1 MNAGRPIF
9 PEILEIALAASVVA
23 IAVMIAHIYLFA
35 RWQSLIGKVL
45 STVGVVCLYSVIAAP
60 LLGFALIGWYGG
72 KPDAVASADGH
83 FYVRQKYQLS
93 PVSPAEY
100 HRLQRL
106 FDFDSRILRPLLIG
120 AACLWAS
127 RLGRVR
133 APRAILRKLD
143 RQSAAR
149 AACRGEPAC
158 SPSTM
163 DGKGEHTGSPL
174 RELAQE

>member
-106 FDFDSRILRPLLIG
+106 FDFRLVDRAAG
-120 AACLWAS
+120 ADRGGVPVGFAA
-127 RLGRVR
+127 GTGAR
-133 APRAILRKLD
+133 APSDPAQIGPAKRG
-143 RQSAAR
+143 AR
-149 AACRGEPAC
+149 G
-158 SPSTM
+158 
-163 DGKGEHTGSPL
+163 L
-174 RELAQE
+174 